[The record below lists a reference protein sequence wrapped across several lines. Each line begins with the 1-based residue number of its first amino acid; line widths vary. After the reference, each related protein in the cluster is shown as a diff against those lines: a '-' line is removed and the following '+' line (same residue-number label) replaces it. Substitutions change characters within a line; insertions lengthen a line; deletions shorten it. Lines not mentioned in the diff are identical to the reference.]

1 MGGGSNPILS
11 ALKSVPKSQIGFGSK
26 PPRYENKEKLN
37 RNNQHYVQMNERPED
52 YLGPGYYEQRGGFD
66 QLNNNQT
73 AAQKIL
79 QAGATNRGS
88 MFVPQ
93 AKS

>member
-1 MGGGSNPILS
+1 
-11 ALKSVPKSQIGFGSK
+11 
-26 PPRYENKEKLN
+26 
-37 RNNQHYVQMNERPED
+37 MNDRPED

-66 QLNNNQT
+66 QMNTNMT

-79 QAGATNRGS
+79 QAGGTNRGS

-93 AKS
+93 AKSQQNFMSNAPRFDYGPDQKKAKLVPGPG